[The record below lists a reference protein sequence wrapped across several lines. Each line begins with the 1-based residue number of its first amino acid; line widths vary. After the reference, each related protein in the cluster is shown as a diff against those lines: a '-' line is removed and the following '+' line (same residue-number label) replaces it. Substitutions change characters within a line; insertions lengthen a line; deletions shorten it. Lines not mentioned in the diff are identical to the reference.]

1 MDDKTFSKSLL
12 ALEEV
17 GMKLALE
24 QAWSID
30 KDELLK
36 NFKEVCKEYSVDK
49 GVFAALFLAGAC
61 GVVLTDKYEVDKD
74 ELIEIFE
81 KITEI
86 EL

>member
-1 MDDKTFSKSLL
+1 MNNKTIREGIL

-30 KDELLK
+30 KDELLER
-36 NFKEVCKEYSVDK
+36 FKDVCKEYSVEE
-49 GVFAALFLAGAC
+49 GIFAALFIIGAC

-74 ELIEIFE
+74 ELIDIFE